1 MQTYIDGTDKVSHA
15 ISLLKEHEPED
26 GYYVA
31 FSGGKDSIVILDLVK
46 KSGVKYD
53 AHFHFTTLDP
63 PELIDFIKTH
73 HSDIPWDRPKL
84 SMFQLIEKKGFP
96 PTRMIRYCCS
106 ELKEVGGK
114 KRTVITGIRRQESS
128 GRAKREQYYKDGSR
142 YFLHIIID
150 WLEDEVWDYIKN
162 NNLTY
167 CSLYDSGYKRIG
179 CIMCPLQNKAG
190 IIRDAERYPKYY
202 KAYMRSFKKAIEYNT
217 SIGREISQKTPEQM
231 MNWYIYGVIDPEIIE
246 PYKKLLT
253 DNWDCKDDSECQS
266 LNYDGINI

>member
-1 MQTYIDGTDKVSHA
+1 MQTYIDGADKVSHA
-15 ISLLKEHEPED
+15 ISLLKQYVPED

-31 FSGGKDSIVILDLVK
+31 FSGGKDSCVILDLVK

-53 AHFHFTTLDP
+53 AHFHFTSLDP
-63 PELIDFIKTH
+63 PELIQFLKAH

-106 ELKEVGGK
+106 ELKETGGK
-114 KRTVITGIRRQESS
+114 DRTIITGIRRKESP

-142 YFLHIIID
+142 TFLHIIID
-150 WLEDEVWDYIKN
+150 WDDNDVWEYIHKYSVD
-162 NNLTY
+162 Y
-167 CSLYDSGYKRIG
+167 CSLYNDGYKRIG
-179 CIMCPLQNKAG
+179 CIMCPLQRKSG

-202 KAYMRSFKKAIEYNT
+202 KAYMRAFKKAIEYNE

-231 MNWYIYGVIDPEIIE
+231 MNWYIYGVIEPEIVE
-246 PYKKLLT
+246 VYKKNLS
-253 DNWDCKDDSECQS
+253 DNWNCADESECQS
-266 LNYDGINI
+266 LQYDGIEI